1 MHVDAFKSKL
11 VHRTKIEVT
20 PIPRIYD
27 DEIANLRKN
36 HDIVPDGVLAEIP
49 TFAAMKTI
57 LYRQRHKTV
66 PRLHQSRLHVNLEGE
81 WTRTQGGERFLH
93 TVPMSEGEDP
103 ILIFTTDKNLELLC
117 EADIV
122 YEDGTFSSSPKLF
135 DQVYTIH
142 AEFQEHMFPL
152 VFCLLPNKAE
162 CTYVRA
168 FEYIQEAAHNLGFDW
183 TPRVFQQDFE
193 RAAHNAVESVFATT
207 HTRGCF
213 FHFTE
218 CKWRRVQKE
227 GLATEYTSVEEVKKV
242 VRRASA
248 LPLVPLDMVE
258 DVWADAI
265 ADSPQSVKVTR
276 FMDYITTTWVEG
288 SWSKDLW
295 NHFGNQGRRTNNNLE
310 GWHHHLNKSAQTHP
324 NIFEVVNLL
333 KQSLTEVRV
342 EQLGAHPRA
351 PARKRKYRVIDSRLC
366 ALKEDL
372 LNQLT
377 TTMDYTDDVADLLH
391 WE

>member
-1 MHVDAFKSKL
+1 MA
-11 VHRTKIEVT
+11 
-20 PIPRIYD
+20 
-27 DEIANLRKN
+27 
-36 HDIVPDGVLAEIP
+36 VL
-49 TFAAMKTI
+49 F
-57 LYRQRHKTV
+57 Y
-66 PRLHQSRLHVNLEGE
+66 
-81 WTRTQGGERFLH
+81 
-93 TVPMSEGEDP
+93 
-103 ILIFTTDKNLELLC
+103 C
-117 EADIV
+117 
-122 YEDGTFSSSPKLF
+122 DGTFSSSPKLF

-162 CTYVRA
+162 CTCVRA

-183 TPRVFQQDFE
+183 TPRVFQLDFE
-193 RAAHNAVESVFATT
+193 RAAHNAVQSVFATT

-213 FHFTE
+213 FHFTQ
-218 CKWRRVQKE
+218 CMWRRVQKE
-227 GLATEYTSVEEVKKV
+227 GLATEYPSVEEVKKV

-265 ADSPQSVKVTR
+265 ADRPQGVKVTR
-276 FMDYITTTWVEG
+276 FMDYVTTTWVEG

-310 GWHHHLNKSAQTHP
+310 GWHHHLNKSAQKTHP

-333 KQSLTEVRV
+333 KREQSLTEVRV

-351 PARKRKYRVIDSRLC
+351 PARERKYRVIDSRLR